1 MKKRLFTLALVIFML
16 AGMIIVS
23 ANAYD
28 EPATRDIA
36 TIDLSIGR
44 VVITDDGYTQYDGI
58 GTTVVNTVQHTGSYV
73 LTGTLNLSQTGLTSS
88 AAKRTAVS
96 ISSESDKTFDITLE
110 NATIV
115 LTHHYYST
123 SNAYQVHD
131 GLFQA
136 ESGSVRL
143 SIEGVNSLTANTTSG
158 SKTPSRPSF
167 AAGAPIIRVKEGDLT
182 LTGSGTLKLDN
193 RDEIDRHDF
202 SAGIQIHRGS
212 MTVDMTG
219 TLEIHVGLSTVDHI
233 VCGEEDQPK
242 RDLPGMY
249 ADDTTQGNL
258 LIRSGSLILGGGTVA
273 EGNLEKGAGI
283 AAGRSLEITGGTIS
297 VASDRATVGAAAPQS
312 IGDFGSVVI
321 RGDGTSVSVENN
333 YTSQLKTVYAKE
345 NMTIDGGAYLS
356 VVAAGSKAYGIVV
369 GETQAAA
376 PYFTI
381 GRSTINVAATSS
393 CIETY
398 CDLTVNNGAKL
409 ELVGNYGIYC
419 RVDYNRNNAYP
430 AYFENAV
437 VDVHAANSGIL
448 YGVSNTGSKLEF
460 GDGADITV
468 SSLYEGQAARRGV
481 YSAADMTIGGNSQ
494 IKIDGSFSI
503 YGMGTENQVGL
514 TIEDDAF
521 VKVLNRHAT
530 ADGISAGGE
539 VAINCEELIASSQN
553 TGTGRGAAAS
563 GIVITDM
570 NYVPLNKDT
579 YYDSTCMG
587 ERNLLYDAAG
597 NDTTALM
604 TGATSSPYLHVKR
617 NSVTVAIVPA
627 DITVYVGGSGYVGAV
642 DGGGA
647 LLGEDNGFPVPGF
660 TISAEGLDDFDPAKA
675 VLTYEND
682 NDSRSWYIVPY
693 DGEIGDGM
701 TSHGIYRFEPYEGSN
716 TAVRMQFEKTVNGIG
731 TGEIVTD
738 DNFVIDDNLDQ
749 DLLMEVYGEGIE
761 MGYVKL
767 VYGVVKYAVT
777 TNTGTL
783 KVRSTTESEVYGS
796 VVERE
801 MDVPRGEPGVVVP
814 DGAKYYINNK
824 PVEVVDTSGVKLLF
838 DDIIEHNTSGVSSTQ
853 LLINRADEVLGGS
866 SDSRRYEAKYLDLV
880 DTSNGNAWV
889 AAGNDITVYWPLP
902 AGTGRNTSFTLLHF
916 EGLHRE
922 MGVDV
927 IESGINSCDVTPVTV
942 ENTGTHVKFTVSRA
956 GFSPFILVWDEY
968 NTPIT
973 PIPEPDDSPVGLN
986 TEDHVAYIIGYEDG
1000 TVRPGANITRAEV
1013 ATIFFRLLTDETRES
1028 YWSQSSG
1035 FTDVASGAWYN
1046 NAVSTLT
1053 RAGILDGYE
1062 DGSFRPNAS
1071 ITRAE
1076 FTKIAVS
1083 FFKHAGGASSNPFN
1097 DVPDSAWYA
1106 EFVKAAAE
1114 LGLIDGY
1121 EDGTFRPNAP
1131 ITRAEACTIVNR
1143 TLGRAP
1149 DKDNLL
1155 PEHEMLTWPDNSRDA
1170 WYYAQIQEATN
1181 SHDYQWLGAIE
1192 LWTAKLA
1199 ERDWDALEKEWSNA
1213 YSAPGGDVVR

>member
-1 MKKRLFTLALVIFML
+1 MKTMKTQLKRTLTLLLALTLLAGILSPSASAVDELDERIKSIGLRNINSVISEGESLSIAAGNNNILYTFPADENGDPIQGLSFYTYGGVKYVSSNTNIAKVTTGGKITAISEGQATITVSLNDYPDFPARELTVNVTKPEYLCGLYFYTTDSVNNVFAIKQALVDRGVPEDDITTSTNSVQVAAVDVGSSELRTEYYKKFNIGVRNRDAAEFAKTVNELYFRGEDVIFPYTMQNFYY
-16 AGMIIVS
+16 S
-23 ANAYD
+23 ANVSTHLFIINLDRLPGDKIPVDPNKPVTIKLVNLDDTVTEENNISDNDIITIEDEYYYGEYFDVNNLYPGSVDNPVTSWSYATLTENIGGGYSVTTDDKQITSAVLLYD
-28 EPATRDIA
+28 DVLKNDEVVLFARHESPPYYV
-36 TIDLSIGR
+36 R
-44 VVITDDGYTQYDGI
+44 VVVIENDSDNTDLIAHDQTAGY
-58 GTTVVNTVQHTGSYV
+58 
-73 LTGTLNLSQTGLTSS
+73 
-88 AAKRTAVS
+88 
-96 ISSESDKTFDITLE
+96 
-110 NATIV
+110 
-115 LTHHYYST
+115 
-123 SNAYQVHD
+123 
-131 GLFQA
+131 
-136 ESGSVRL
+136 
-143 SIEGVNSLTANTTSG
+143 
-158 SKTPSRPSF
+158 
-167 AAGAPIIRVKEGDLT
+167 
-182 LTGSGTLKLDN
+182 
-193 RDEIDRHDF
+193 DEIDNSGRYNPLQFKEAVYGEDGKLRDDTIPITISQYNAIYPNNQF
-202 SAGIQIHRGS
+202 TKPQDYPALLKFMSDNGLLESG
-212 MTVDMTG
+212 D
-219 TLEIHVGLSTVDHI
+219 LEIYNAKAHRYHNAI
-233 VCGEEDQPK
+233 
-242 RDLPGMY
+242 
-249 ADDTTQGNL
+249 
-258 LIRSGSLILGGGTVA
+258 
-273 EGNLEKGAGI
+273 
-283 AAGRSLEITGGTIS
+283 
-297 VASDRATVGAAAPQS
+297 
-312 IGDFGSVVI
+312 
-321 RGDGTSVSVENN
+321 DGTE
-333 YTSQLKTVYAKE
+333 
-345 NMTIDGGAYLS
+345 DGR
-356 VVAAGSKAYGIVV
+356 
-369 GETQAAA
+369 
-376 PYFTI
+376 F
-381 GRSTINVAATSS
+381 
-393 CIETY
+393 
-398 CDLTVNNGAKL
+398 
-409 ELVGNYGIYC
+409 
-419 RVDYNRNNAYP
+419 
-430 AYFENAV
+430 
-437 VDVHAANSGIL
+437 
-448 YGVSNTGSKLEF
+448 
-460 GDGADITV
+460 
-468 SSLYEGQAARRGV
+468 
-481 YSAADMTIGGNSQ
+481 GGNSLVMLTYVVSFKTPTME
-494 IKIDGSFSI
+494 IK
-503 YGMGTENQVGL
+503 
-514 TIEDDAF
+514 
-521 VKVLNRHAT
+521 
-530 ADGISAGGE
+530 
-539 VAINCEELIASSQN
+539 
-553 TGTGRGAAAS
+553 
-563 GIVITDM
+563 
-570 NYVPLNKDT
+570 
-579 YYDSTCMG
+579 
-587 ERNLLYDAAG
+587 
-597 NDTTALM
+597 
-604 TGATSSPYLHVKR
+604 
-617 NSVTVAIVPA
+617 PA
-627 DITVYVGGSGYVGAV
+627 DITIYIGGSGYEGAV
-642 DGGGA
+642 DAGGNE
-647 LLGEDNGFPVPGF
+647 LGVTSGFPVPGF
-660 TISAEGLDDFDPAKA
+660 TIEPAADIANFDPTKA

-682 NDSRSWYIVPY
+682 NVSRSWYIVPY

-738 DNFVIDDNLDQ
+738 DNFVIEDNLGQ
-749 DLLMEVYGEGIE
+749 DLLMAVYGESIE

-767 VYGVVKYAVT
+767 VYDDVEYAVT

-838 DDIIEHNTSGVSSTQ
+838 DDIIERNTSGVSSTQ
-853 LLINRADEVLGGS
+853 LLINRANEVLGGS

-889 AAGNDITVYWPLP
+889 AADKDITVYWPLP
-902 AGTGRNTSFTLLHF
+902 AGTGWSTNFTLLHF

-922 MGVDV
+922 MGVDDV
-927 IESGINSCDVTPVTV
+927 AGRINSCTVTSVPI
-942 ENTGTHVKFTVSRA
+942 ENTGTHIKFTVSRA

-973 PIPEPDDSPVGLN
+973 PIPEPDNSPVGLN

-1035 FTDVASGAWYN
+1035 FTDVASEAWYN

-1083 FFKHAGGASSNPFN
+1083 FFKHVGGASSNPFN

>member
-1 MKKRLFTLALVIFML
+1 MKNRLFTIILMLFLSVGILSAAALAAPPAGGTGLTANDPMVVPNEALTISGTILKEIKQTWLDSNKPQDGSTFYLKLEIPGSITELGTGTGGFRLGTGYSLQVDFSKAKNLTKINNQAFM
-16 AGMIIVS
+16 
-23 ANAYD
+23 Y
-28 EPATRDIA
+28 ATA
-36 TIDLSIGR
+36 LHGVLDLSNTTITTIGKSAFSGCTGLTGVILPDTLVVLGEADGSAGSVFNGCTGLKFVRTARSDKDAVFELPSSLRVIGR
-44 VVITDDGYTQYDGI
+44 QTFRNAFTSTASIVGRIPDSVEIIGSEAFYSSGAFSQIYIDRQSGYDGYDSGAFKKVGLLILPNNKAYKDTGSFSSTTKTYPVTLKFMNGSDLVDTQLKLYGQSIQYTQDKNGIWYQDNTYELPDPGSVVVEPGYDAGWRI
-58 GTTVVNTVQHTGSYV
+58 DGDNKVLANTSRVSGWRDAELEVTVVNDAIVAKPTV
-73 LTGTLNLSQTGLTSS
+73 
-88 AAKRTAVS
+88 
-96 ISSESDKTFDITLE
+96 E
-110 NATIV
+110 
-115 LTHHYYST
+115 YS
-123 SNAYQVHD
+123 
-131 GLFQA
+131 
-136 ESGSVRL
+136 
-143 SIEGVNSLTANTTSG
+143 VN
-158 SKTPSRPSF
+158 
-167 AAGAPIIRVKEGDLT
+167 
-182 LTGSGTLKLDN
+182 
-193 RDEIDRHDF
+193 
-202 SAGIQIHRGS
+202 
-212 MTVDMTG
+212 
-219 TLEIHVGLSTVDHI
+219 
-233 VCGEEDQPK
+233 
-242 RDLPGMY
+242 
-249 ADDTTQGNL
+249 
-258 LIRSGSLILGGGTVA
+258 
-273 EGNLEKGAGI
+273 
-283 AAGRSLEITGGTIS
+283 
-297 VASDRATVGAAAPQS
+297 
-312 IGDFGSVVI
+312 
-321 RGDGTSVSVENN
+321 
-333 YTSQLKTVYAKE
+333 
-345 NMTIDGGAYLS
+345 
-356 VVAAGSKAYGIVV
+356 GIVV
-369 GETQAAA
+369 PDAGVGVPELKVDVGPGSPGRVGVQVTHPLATEEARESGTYV
-376 PYFTI
+376 YFKYCWWDEKD
-381 GRSTINVAATSS
+381 GSVNGPRSVEEPELFSTSITSS
-393 CIETY
+393 NYKRVFTGENEIPIRSSADART
-398 CDLTVNNGAKL
+398 D
-409 ELVGNYGIYC
+409 GNYYMVEI
-419 RVDYNRNNAYP
+419 
-430 AYFENAV
+430 
-437 VDVHAANSGIL
+437 
-448 YGVSNTGSKLEF
+448 F
-460 GDGADITV
+460 GYYV
-468 SSLYEGQAARRGV
+468 
-481 YSAADMTIGGNSQ
+481 
-494 IKIDGSFSI
+494 
-503 YGMGTENQVGL
+503 
-514 TIEDDAF
+514 EDDGTP
-521 VKVLNRHAT
+521 KRYYKSRHNF
-530 ADGISAGGE
+530 IAGD
-539 VAINCEELIASSQN
+539 VANDRSY
-553 TGTGRGAAAS
+553 T
-563 GIVITDM
+563 M
-570 NYVPLNKDT
+570 N
-579 YYDSTCMG
+579 
-587 ERNLLYDAAG
+587 
-597 NDTTALM
+597 
-604 TGATSSPYLHVKR
+604 
-617 NSVTVAIVPA
+617 VTVTDAVTVDIVPA

-642 DGGGA
+642 DGDGA
-647 LLGEDNGFPVPGF
+647 LLEEDNGFPVPGF
-660 TISAEGLDDFDPAKA
+660 TIEPADNIANFDPTSA
-675 VLTYEND
+675 VLTYD
-682 NDSRSWYIVPY
+682 DGTSPSRSWYVVPY
-693 DGEIGDGM
+693 DGEIGDSM
-701 TSHGIYRFEPYEGSN
+701 PAHGIYRFEPYEGSN
-716 TAVRMQFEKTVNGIG
+716 TSVRMKFEKTLGGTG

-767 VYGVVKYAVT
+767 VYDGGEYAVT

-783 KVRSTTESEVYGS
+783 KVRSTTESEDYGS

-801 MDVPRGEPGVVVP
+801 RDVPRGESGVVAP
-814 DGAKYYINNK
+814 EGTTYYIN
-824 PVEVVDTSGVKLLF
+824 DSGVKVSEDAGVMLLF
-838 DDIIEHNTSGVSSTQ
+838 DDIIEQNSAPVSNTE
-853 LLINRADEVLGGS
+853 LLINRADSVLGGAS
-866 SDSRRYEAKYLDLV
+866 GTRRYEAKYLDLV

-889 AAGNDITVYWPLP
+889 AADENITVYWPLP

-973 PIPEPDDSPVGLN
+973 PIPEPDNSPVGLN

-1083 FFKHAGGASSNPFN
+1083 FFKHAGGASANPFN

-1213 YSAPGGDVVR
+1213 YSAPGGEVAR

>member
-16 AGMIIVS
+16 AGLMIIS
-23 ANAYD
+23 ASADD
-28 EPATRDIA
+28 EPVTRDIA
-36 TIDLSIGR
+36 MIDLTKGR
-44 VVITDDGYTQYDGI
+44 VEITDDGYTQYK
-58 GTTVVNTVQHTGSYV
+58 GTETAVVEQVKHTGSYV
-73 LTGTLNLSQTGLTSS
+73 ITGNLNLDQSGLSS
-88 AAKRTAVS
+88 SSSKSRIAVS
-96 ISSESDKTFDITLE
+96 ISSESNKTFDITLD
-110 NATIV
+110 NVTIV
-115 LTHHYYST
+115 LTHRYYSN
-123 SNAYQVHD
+123 SNTYQVHN
-131 GLFQA
+131 GLFHV
-136 ESGSVRL
+136 ESGSVNL
-143 SIEGVNSLTANTTSG
+143 SIKGMNSLTAKVSSNSKKPGSG
-158 SKTPSRPSF
+158 PMF
-167 AAGAPIIRVKEGDLT
+167 AAGSPVIRVKNGDLT
-182 LTGSGTLKLDN
+182 LTGDGTLKLLNEDYTN
-193 RDEIDRHDF
+193 KHDF

-219 TLEIHVGLSTVDHI
+219 TLEIHVALSTADHI
-233 VCGEEDQPK
+233 VCGEEDQP
-242 RDLPGMY
+242 RWGLPGMD

-258 LIRSGSLILGGGTVA
+258 LIRSGNVILGGGTAA

-283 AAGRSLEITGGTIS
+283 NAGRSLEITGGTIS
-297 VASDRATVGAAAPQS
+297 VASDRATVGAAAPAH

-321 RGDGTSVSVENN
+321 RGVGTSVSVENN
-333 YTSQLKTVYAKE
+333 YTSPLKTVYAKE
-345 NMTIDGGAYLS
+345 NMTIDSGANLS
-356 VVAAGSKAYGIVV
+356 VVAAGSGACGISV
-369 GETQAAA
+369 GETLAAS
-376 PYFTI
+376 PYLTI
-381 GRSTINVAATSS
+381 GRSTIRIAAKSS

-398 CDLTVNNGAKL
+398 CDLTVNDGAKL
-409 ELVGNYGIYC
+409 ELTGNYGIFC
-419 RVDYNRNNAYP
+419 HMDYNRAYP
-430 AYFENAV
+430 AYFKNAV
-437 VDVHAANSGIL
+437 VDVRAANSGIL

-468 SSLYEGQAARRGV
+468 SSLDRYSPEYGI
-481 YSAADMTIGGNSQ
+481 YSAAYMTISGNAQ
-494 IKIDGSFSI
+494 VNIDGSFSEC
-503 YGMGTENQVGL
+503 GMGTGNQVDL

-539 VAINCEELIASSQN
+539 VSINCEELIASSQN
-553 TGTGRGAAAS
+553 TDTGRGAAAS

-587 ERNLLYDAAG
+587 ERNFLYDAAG

-604 TGATSSPYLHVKR
+604 TGTHSSPYLHVKR
-617 NSVTVAIVPA
+617 ISVTVSIVPA
-627 DITVYVGGSGYVGAV
+627 NITVYVGGDGYEGAV
-642 DGGGA
+642 DGSGA

-660 TISAEGLDDFDPAKA
+660 TISAEGLDRFDPTNAF
-675 VLTYEND
+675 LTYQKG
-682 NDSRSWYIVPY
+682 SSSYSWDIVPY
-693 DGEIGDGM
+693 DGVQGAL
-701 TSHGIYRFEPYEGSN
+701 HGIYRFEPRSGSN
-716 TAVRMQFEKTVNGIG
+716 THVMMRFWDEDLNTYVDSDSFDIAGH
-731 TGEIVTD
+731 
-738 DNFVIDDNLDQ
+738 LDK
-749 DLLMEVYGEGIE
+749 DFKMEVYGESIE

-767 VYGVVKYAVT
+767 VYGGVEYAIT
-777 TNTGTL
+777 TDNGTL
-783 KVRSTTESEVYGS
+783 KVRSTTGDEDYGS
-796 VVERE
+796 VVEWERY
-801 MDVPRGEPGVVVP
+801 VPRGESGVVAP
-814 DGAKYYINNK
+814 EGTTYYINDSTVK
-824 PVEVVDTSGVKLLF
+824 VSDDAGVMLLF
-838 DDIIEHNTSGVSSTQ
+838 DDIIEQNSASVSNTQ
-853 LLINRADEVLGGS
+853 LLINRADSELGGAS
-866 SDSRRYEAKYLDLV
+866 ATRRYEAKYLDLV
-880 DTSNGNAWV
+880 DTNNGNAWV
-889 AAGNDITVYWPLP
+889 AADENITVYWPLP

-942 ENTGTHVKFTVSRA
+942 ENTGTHVKFTVSTA

-1083 FFKHAGGASSNPFN
+1083 FFKHVGGASSNPFS

-1213 YSAPGGDVVR
+1213 YSAPGGEVAR

>member
-1 MKKRLFTLALVIFML
+1 MKNRLFTIILMLFLSVGILSAAALAAPSAGGKGLSPDDPMVVPTDGML
-16 AGMIIVS
+16 IKGTTYYGISKAWFEEINPDKATMYFSVKVPSSVTSIINDGFRDSYTTDKKNNGAVTS
-23 ANAYD
+23 YD
-28 EPATRDIA
+28 NLGRYNMVAIDFSEATSLT
-36 TIDLSIGR
+36 TINNQAAMRCSYLSGVLDLSHTKITTLGKSAFSGCTGLTGVILPDTLEVLGEADGSAGSVFNGCTGLQFVRTARSDKDAVFELPSNLRVIGKQTFR
-44 VVITDDGYTQYDGI
+44 NAFTSTASIVGRIPDSVEIIGSEAFYSSGAFSQIYIDRPSGYEDYNTGAFKYVGLLILPNNEAYKGTGSFTRTTKTYPVTLKFMNGSDLVATQLKLYGQSIQYTKDNGIWYQDDNYVLPDMGSVDVKPGYDAGWRIDGDTKVLANTSKVS
-58 GTTVVNTVQHTGSYV
+58 GWRDAELKVTVVNDAIVAKPTVKY
-73 LTGTLNLSQTGLTSS
+73 
-88 AAKRTAVS
+88 S
-96 ISSESDKTFDITLE
+96 I
-110 NATIV
+110 N
-115 LTHHYYST
+115 
-123 SNAYQVHD
+123 
-131 GLFQA
+131 
-136 ESGSVRL
+136 
-143 SIEGVNSLTANTTSG
+143 
-158 SKTPSRPSF
+158 
-167 AAGAPIIRVKEGDLT
+167 
-182 LTGSGTLKLDN
+182 
-193 RDEIDRHDF
+193 
-202 SAGIQIHRGS
+202 
-212 MTVDMTG
+212 
-219 TLEIHVGLSTVDHI
+219 
-233 VCGEEDQPK
+233 
-242 RDLPGMY
+242 
-249 ADDTTQGNL
+249 
-258 LIRSGSLILGGGTVA
+258 
-273 EGNLEKGAGI
+273 
-283 AAGRSLEITGGTIS
+283 
-297 VASDRATVGAAAPQS
+297 
-312 IGDFGSVVI
+312 GSVVQYADTGVPELEVAVAPGSPG
-321 RGDGTSVSVENN
+321 RVGVQVTHPLATEEARKNGTYVYFKYCWWDEVDDGVNGPRSETEPELFSTAETS
-333 YTSQLKTVYAKE
+333 T
-345 NMTIDGGAYLS
+345 
-356 VVAAGSKAYGIVV
+356 
-369 GETQAAA
+369 
-376 PYFTI
+376 
-381 GRSTINVAATSS
+381 R
-393 CIETY
+393 
-398 CDLTVNNGAKL
+398 
-409 ELVGNYGIYC
+409 
-419 RVDYNRNNAYP
+419 YNRVYT
-430 AYFENAV
+430 
-437 VDVHAANSGIL
+437 DVNEIPIRSSTDTRRDGDYYMVEIFGYYVEKKGTPQL
-448 YGVSNTGSKLEF
+448 YYKSSHNF
-460 GDGADITV
+460 IGASDT
-468 SSLYEGQAARRGV
+468 ATDARSYV
-481 YSAADMTIGGNSQ
+481 MNVIAT
-494 IKIDGSFSI
+494 
-503 YGMGTENQVGL
+503 
-514 TIEDDAF
+514 DA
-521 VKVLNRHAT
+521 
-530 ADGISAGGE
+530 
-539 VAINCEELIASSQN
+539 
-553 TGTGRGAAAS
+553 
-563 GIVITDM
+563 
-570 NYVPLNKDT
+570 
-579 YYDSTCMG
+579 
-587 ERNLLYDAAG
+587 
-597 NDTTALM
+597 
-604 TGATSSPYLHVKR
+604 
-617 NSVTVAIVPA
+617 VTVAIVPA
-627 DITVYVGGSGYVGAV
+627 DITVYVGGNGYEGAV
-642 DGGGA
+642 DGSGA

-660 TISAEGLDDFDPAKA
+660 TISAEGLDNFDPTKA

-682 NDSRSWYIVPY
+682 NVSRSWYIVPY

-738 DNFVIDDNLDQ
+738 DNFVIEDNLGQ
-749 DLLMEVYGEGIE
+749 DLLMEVYGESIE

-767 VYGVVKYAVT
+767 VYDGVEYAVT
-777 TNTGTL
+777 TDNGTL
-783 KVRSTTESEVYGS
+783 KVRSTTDSPEYGEVVAQEASVPNGES
-796 VVERE
+796 
-801 MDVPRGEPGVVVP
+801 GVVAPV
-814 DGAKYYINNK
+814 GTTYYINNK
-824 PVEVVDTSGVKLLF
+824 PVEVVDASGVKLLF
-838 DDIIEHNTSGVSSTQ
+838 DDIVEDNSADVTNTQ
-853 LLINRADEVLGGS
+853 LLINRADSELGGAS
-866 SDSRRYEAKYLDLV
+866 STRRYEAKYLDLV
-880 DTSNGNAWV
+880 DTNNGNAWV
-889 AAGNDITVYWPLP
+889 AADENITVYWPLP

-1083 FFKHAGGASSNPFN
+1083 FFKHVGGASSNPFN

-1213 YSAPGGDVVR
+1213 YSAPGGEVAR